1 MNLFIILYGPA
12 KTGKT
17 LSAIASW
24 PDALV
29 VGPVGGTLSSR
40 FLNHEPKFIPVGEQI
55 AVKQI
60 GEIIQKAQDEYPCI
74 IIDDFSI
81 ICSTELMHCQAS
93 HRGWDANKEFNRRIR
108 VLRDIIRHAK
118 CHIVLTMHEQAPKE
132 VGQEGEKRRLQGCPM
147 IPGWQLPEQFPTHA
161 DIVARVIYDEDA
173 PGSWPYLYQTGPDES
188 YTTGDRLAIT
198 PATFPMNIRE
208 PLLLAGYDIPRPEPL
223 AFMEDYIPV
232 IVDAISEEMTTK
244 RPSLRKVFT
253 PFAEKLI
260 EEKVDS
266 RHIRWIF
273 NDALHREYLARHN
286 NNLIDNFINTL

>member
-108 VLRDIIRHAK
+108 VLRDCPSNSLRM
-118 CHIVLTMHEQAPKE
+118 LT
-132 VGQEGEKRRLQGCPM
+132 
-147 IPGWQLPEQFPTHA
+147 
-161 DIVARVIYDEDA
+161 
-173 PGSWPYLYQTGPDES
+173 SWPELSTMKTHRVAGLTCTRLVQTRA
-188 YTTGDRLAIT
+188 TR
-198 PATFPMNIRE
+198 PATVLPSRPQLFP
-208 PLLLAGYDIPRPEPL
+208 
-223 AFMEDYIPV
+223 
-232 IVDAISEEMTTK
+232 
-244 RPSLRKVFT
+244 
-253 PFAEKLI
+253 
-260 EEKVDS
+260 
-266 RHIRWIF
+266 
-273 NDALHREYLARHN
+273 
-286 NNLIDNFINTL
+286 